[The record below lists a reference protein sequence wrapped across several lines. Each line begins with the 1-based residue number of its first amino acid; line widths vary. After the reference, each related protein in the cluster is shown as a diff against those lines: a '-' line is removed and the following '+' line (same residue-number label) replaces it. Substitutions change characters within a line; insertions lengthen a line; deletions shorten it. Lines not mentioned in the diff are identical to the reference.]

1 MAGNWMGRQMLLNGA
16 TSEGKA
22 KKVAAS
28 AGKIAMRHSPL
39 GNLDMSAMTMQF
51 RVHDPA
57 MLTQI

>member
-1 MAGNWMGRQMLLNGA
+1 MGRQMLLNGA